1 HLNTKMTKRKKEGF
15 GFGVKLPYHLQD
27 YCVLDMLSE
36 GVFGQVLHCLKP
48 TSAETVAVKVLK
60 KEGQYSLKRE
70 LAMLHRVQQLDP
82 EKCHVVKFIDTF
94 VWNDNTCMVFE
105 MLDCSL
111 IDFCKRRKKRPNLS
125 EIRVIAQQLLMAFEA
140 LGELGIVHTD
150 LKPDNVMLV
159 NCKNQPLKV
168 KLIDFGVAHL
178 KSEMK
183 LGSSHQNIYYQ
194 APEVSLG
201 LPLTEALDMWS
212 LGVVLVVLYLCV
224 VGGYYKDTLMAPIDT
239 AGQLQGSNLDEAIRD
254 RMGFLNLLR
263 KLLHVDFS
271 KRITPSEAL
280 QHEFITLEYFEENQD
295 EYVKQARDLMGL
307 VQRNTSRDPQNLTP
321 EKVSQEVKEM
331 PPTSR
336 ECSSLYPESTSVWR
350 SRKMVRSSISH
361 HQSPSKWGSP
371 RRSRRRTNQRRS
383 RRRRTTQR
391 TAGQKSITGLRA
403 FLLRILKTL
412 RASQATCLPP
422 DVSWRFWRWKIVP
435 GKVSEEVGLRL
446 GQ

>member
-1 HLNTKMTKRKKEGF
+1 SEVRFLSAHCTYTALQTHRMQPLHML
-15 GFGVKLPYHLQD
+15 KLPYHLQD

-212 LGVVLVVLYLCV
+212 LGVVLVVLYLYQRPFSGSSPYNKLRTISCV
-224 VGGYYKDTLMAPIDT
+224 VGGYYKDTLMA
-239 AGQLQGSNLDEAIRD
+239 
-254 RMGFLNLLR
+254 MGFLNLLR

-350 SRKMVRSSISH
+350 CD
-361 HQSPSKWGSP
+361 
-371 RRSRRRTNQRRS
+371 
-383 RRRRTTQR
+383 
-391 TAGQKSITGLRA
+391 TALTHRPLA
-403 FLLRILKTL
+403 CV
-412 RASQATCLPP
+412 ANLPMTHA
-422 DVSWRFWRWKIVP
+422 
-435 GKVSEEVGLRL
+435 GHG
-446 GQ
+446 

>member
-1 HLNTKMTKRKKEGF
+1 DPNKDIKYCAVYPKF

-212 LGVVLVVLYLCV
+212 LGVVLVVLYLYQRPFSGSSPYNKLRTISCV
-224 VGGYYKDTLMAPIDT
+224 VGGYYKDTLMA
-239 AGQLQGSNLDEAIRD
+239 
-254 RMGFLNLLR
+254 MGFLNLLR

-295 EYVKQARDLMGL
+295 EYVKQARDLMGGGTPTGTIKGKASSSN
-307 VQRNTSRDPQNLTP
+307 QPYNRSIKIQNVSKNPNLMTLMCQVCTISIP
-321 EKVSQEVKEM
+321 ETE
-331 PPTSR
+331 
-336 ECSSLYPESTSVWR
+336 
-350 SRKMVRSSISH
+350 
-361 HQSPSKWGSP
+361 
-371 RRSRRRTNQRRS
+371 N
-383 RRRRTTQR
+383 
-391 TAGQKSITGLRA
+391 
-403 FLLRILKTL
+403 
-412 RASQATCLPP
+412 
-422 DVSWRFWRWKIVP
+422 
-435 GKVSEEVGLRL
+435 
-446 GQ
+446 

>member
-1 HLNTKMTKRKKEGF
+1 SEVRFLSAHCTYTALQTHRMQPLHML
-15 GFGVKLPYHLQD
+15 KLPYHLQD

-212 LGVVLVVLYLCV
+212 LGVVLVVLYLYQRPFSGSSPYNKLRTISCV

-239 AGQLQGSNLDEAIRD
+239 AGQLQGSNLDEAIRSYPPEITFPEFRD

-336 ECSSLYPESTSVWR
+336 ECSSLYPESTS
-350 SRKMVRSSISH
+350 IS
-361 HQSPSKWGSP
+361 GGFGP
-371 RRSRRRTNQRRS
+371 RD
-383 RRRRTTQR
+383 
-391 TAGQKSITGLRA
+391 KPLCCI
-403 FLLRILKTL
+403 
-412 RASQATCLPP
+412 
-422 DVSWRFWRWKIVP
+422 
-435 GKVSEEVGLRL
+435 
-446 GQ
+446 

>member
-1 HLNTKMTKRKKEGF
+1 MLGSAGVAGSGHLATGLIDITKIRF

-212 LGVVLVVLYLCV
+212 LGVVLVVLYLYQRPFS
-224 VGGYYKDTLMAPIDT
+224 GSSPYNKLRTISYTLMAPIDT
-239 AGQLQGSNLDEAIRD
+239 AGQLQGSNLDEAIRSYPPEITFPEFRD

-321 EKVSQEVKEM
+321 EKLKKQ
-331 PPTSR
+331 
-336 ECSSLYPESTSVWR
+336 
-350 SRKMVRSSISH
+350 
-361 HQSPSKWGSP
+361 
-371 RRSRRRTNQRRS
+371 
-383 RRRRTTQR
+383 
-391 TAGQKSITGLRA
+391 
-403 FLLRILKTL
+403 FLLEETILL
-412 RASQATCLPP
+412 
-422 DVSWRFWRWKIVP
+422 
-435 GKVSEEVGLRL
+435 
-446 GQ
+446 

>member
-1 HLNTKMTKRKKEGF
+1 MLGSAGVAGSGHLATGLIDSVANTSRSNLGF

-212 LGVVLVVLYLCV
+212 LGVVLVEN
-224 VGGYYKDTLMAPIDT
+224 GWTFKTPEGYYKDTLMA
-239 AGQLQGSNLDEAIRD
+239 
-254 RMGFLNLLR
+254 MGFLNLLR

-321 EKVSQEVKEM
+321 EKVSQE
-331 PPTSR
+331 
-336 ECSSLYPESTSVWR
+336 
-350 SRKMVRSSISH
+350 I
-361 HQSPSKWGSP
+361 
-371 RRSRRRTNQRRS
+371 
-383 RRRRTTQR
+383 TTTETTTLQR
-391 TAGQKSITGLRA
+391 TMALS
-403 FLLRILKTL
+403 F
-412 RASQATCLPP
+412 
-422 DVSWRFWRWKIVP
+422 
-435 GKVSEEVGLRL
+435 
-446 GQ
+446 